1 MKILK
6 KYSFTLIL
14 LILSLALSACGGGS
28 GSGSSGADIDG
39 NVTIQ
44 RVEINFNSTNKNLSL
59 ENKLSANCQVDPSSN
74 QPLTSASISLL
85 DKNGNVLTSTRPDSS
100 GNFAF
105 NQRAEGSYSIQ
116 VSDSNIQPV
125 LVDNI

>member
-1 MKILK
+1 MKILR
-6 KYSFTLIL
+6 KYSFLALIL
-14 LILSLALSACGGGS
+14 LLPAFLNACGG

-59 ENKLSANCQVDPSSN
+59 ENKLSINCEVDPNSN
-74 QPLTSASISLL
+74 EPLTSANISLL
-85 DKNGNVLTSTRPDSS
+85 DKNGNVLISTTPDRS

-105 NQRAEGSYSIQ
+105 DQMAEGSYSIQ
-116 VSDSNIQPV
+116 ISDKNIQPV
-125 LVDNI
+125 LIDNI